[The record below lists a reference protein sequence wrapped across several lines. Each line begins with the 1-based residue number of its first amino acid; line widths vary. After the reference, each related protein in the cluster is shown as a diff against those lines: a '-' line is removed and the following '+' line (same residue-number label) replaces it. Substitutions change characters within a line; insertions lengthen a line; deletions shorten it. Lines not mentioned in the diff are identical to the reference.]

1 LIFFLFFFRHRNNL
15 QQITSS
21 LYAIDDKKKQKAL
34 FVMGTTA
41 TGKSKLSIDLAT
53 HFQGEIINSD
63 KIQVYK
69 GLDMLTNKIS
79 ETERRGVPHHL
90 LGFVEPGEEF
100 TTQDFCNDVHK
111 AMKHITGDGSIP
123 IIAGG
128 SNRYIEALVE
138 DPLFNFKDSYDT
150 CFLWVDVALPIL
162 FDRAA
167 KRVDEMLD
175 AGLVDEVRGMFIP
188 GIDHNSGIW
197 RAIGIAEMEPYFQA
211 EMEMADEVTMKI
223 LLDTGIKEMKEN
235 TKKLINKQ
243 LTKIKYL
250 ANKKGWKFH
259 RIDATCVYERSA
271 KVDADVWDK
280 KVLRPSLEIVT
291 NFLREDEK
299 AEEVADS
306 FLVTSSCI

>member
-1 LIFFLFFFRHRNNL
+1 
-15 QQITSS
+15 
-21 LYAIDDKKKQKAL
+21 
-34 FVMGTTA
+34 MGTTA

-69 GLDMLTNKIS
+69 GLDILTNKVS
-79 ETERRGVPHHL
+79 EDESRGVPHHL

-100 TTQDFCNDVHK
+100 TTQDFCNHVHM
-111 AMKHITGDGSIP
+111 AMRHIVGNGNIP

-138 DPLFNFKDSYDT
+138 DPLFKDNYDT

-162 FDRAA
+162 FVRAA
-167 KRVDEMLD
+167 KRVDKMLD

-197 RAIGIAEMEPYFQA
+197 RAIGIPELEPYFQA
-211 EMEMADEVTMKI
+211 EMEMADEVTRKM

-243 LTKIKYL
+243 LRKIKYL
-250 ANKKGWKFH
+250 ANEKGWKLH
-259 RIDATCVYERSA
+259 RIDATCVYERSGN
-271 KVDADVWDK
+271 VDEDVWDD
-280 KVLRPSLEIVT
+280 KVLRPSLEILT
-291 NFLREDEK
+291 NFLQEDGK
-299 AEEVADS
+299 AEEVKATVS
-306 FLVTSSCI
+306 RSKGLHLIH

>member
-1 LIFFLFFFRHRNNL
+1 
-15 QQITSS
+15 
-21 LYAIDDKKKQKAL
+21 
-34 FVMGTTA
+34 MGTTA

-69 GLDMLTNKIS
+69 GLDILTNKVS
-79 ETERRGVPHHL
+79 EDESRGVPHHL

-100 TTQDFCNDVHK
+100 TTQDFCNHVHM
-111 AMKHITGDGSIP
+111 AMRHIVGNGNIP

-138 DPLFNFKDSYDT
+138 DPLFKDNYDT

-162 FDRAA
+162 FVRAA
-167 KRVDEMLD
+167 KRVDKMLD

-197 RAIGIAEMEPYFQA
+197 RAIGIPELEPYFQA
-211 EMEMADEVTMKI
+211 EMEMADEVTRKM

-243 LTKIKYL
+243 LRKIKYL
-250 ANKKGWKFH
+250 ANEKGWKLH
-259 RIDATCVYERSA
+259 RIDATCVYERSGN
-271 KVDADVWDK
+271 VDEDVWDN
-280 KVLRPSLEIVT
+280 KVLRPSLEILT
-291 NFLREDEK
+291 NFLQEDGK
-299 AEEVADS
+299 AEEVKATVS
-306 FLVTSSCI
+306 RSKGLHLIH

>member
-1 LIFFLFFFRHRNNL
+1 
-15 QQITSS
+15 
-21 LYAIDDKKKQKAL
+21 
-34 FVMGTTA
+34 MGTTA

-69 GLDMLTNKIS
+69 GLDILTNKVS
-79 ETERRGVPHHL
+79 EDESRGVPHHL

-100 TTQDFCNDVHK
+100 TTQDFCNHVHM
-111 AMKHITGDGSIP
+111 AMRHIVGNGNIP

-138 DPLFNFKDSYDT
+138 DPLFKDNYDT

-162 FDRAA
+162 FVRAA
-167 KRVDEMLD
+167 KRVDKMLD

-197 RAIGIAEMEPYFQA
+197 RAIGIPELEPYFQA
-211 EMEMADEVTMKI
+211 EMEMADEVTRKM

-243 LTKIKYL
+243 LRKIKYL
-250 ANKKGWKFH
+250 ANEKGWKLH
-259 RIDATCVYERSA
+259 RIDATFVYERSGN
-271 KVDADVWDK
+271 VDEDVWDD
-280 KVLRPSLEIVT
+280 KVLRPSLEMLT
-291 NFLREDEK
+291 NFLQEDGK
-299 AEEVADS
+299 AEEVKATVS
-306 FLVTSSCI
+306 RSKGLHLIH